1 MGSSIMSWTWTGYDH
16 DAVHRFKD
24 EAFFQTGRNIA
35 EARFWKLKI
44 HEMDR
49 RGTSSSITFDKEA
62 ENDRGSSEDKE
73 LGGENEET
81 AIGDKDTKDDSK
93 YTYTVDDDPPQD
105 CHYTYPDPRDRSL
118 SIVSVM
124 SKGYRYGPSKDY
136 QYGYNKETVIEE
148 NKEEEGK
155 SVKDEKTMEPEKELK
170 TNENVSKGIKS
181 TDAVVNHHL
190 MDHVSSRFY

>member
-1 MGSSIMSWTWTGYDH
+1 MGSFIMSWTWTGYDH

-49 RGTSSSITFDKEA
+49 RGTSSSINFDKDA

-73 LGGENEET
+73 LAVKNEET
-81 AIGDKDTKDDSK
+81 VIGDKDTKDDSK
-93 YTYTVDDDPPQD
+93 YSYTDDDDTPQD
-105 CHYTYPDPRDRSL
+105 YHYTYPDPRDRSL

-148 NKEEEGK
+148 DEEDGK
-155 SVKDEKTMEPEKELK
+155 NIKDEKTMEPEKELK
-170 TNENVSKGIKS
+170 PNENVSKGIKS
-181 TDAVVNHHL
+181 T
-190 MDHVSSRFY
+190 